1 MLFALI
7 ANDRSDASGVRLA
20 TRPEHLAYLK
30 SLGPSLVFAGPFL
43 NDSGQPDGS
52 LVVVEADS
60 QSAAEEIAANDPY
73 ARASLFETRTVRA
86 WKWTLNNHEGR

>member
-30 SLGPSLVFAGPFL
+30 SLGQSLIFAGPFL
-43 NDSGQPDGS
+43 NDNGQPDGS
-52 LVVVEADS
+52 LVVVEAIS
-60 QSAAEEIAANDPY
+60 LSAARELAANDPY
-73 ARASLFETRTVRA
+73 ARASLFESCTVRP
-86 WKWTLNNHEGR
+86 WKWALNNHEGR

>member
-7 ANDRSDASGVRLA
+7 ANDKNDASGVRLA

-30 SLGPSLVFAGPFL
+30 NLGPRLIFAGPFL
-43 NDSGQPDGS
+43 NDNGQPDGS

-60 QSAAEEIAANDPY
+60 LSAAEEIAANDPY
-73 ARASLFETRTVRA
+73 ARASLFETCTVRA
-86 WKWTLNNHEGR
+86 WKWALNNHEGR